1 MICAAFYGH
10 IEVVRLLVEQGAD
23 KDATSKVPGC
33 MWHRGVGGVGVGA
46 REEGQVGV

>member
-1 MICAAFYGH
+1 MIGAASRGH
-10 IEVVRLLVEQGAD
+10 LEVVRLLVEQGAD
-23 KDATSKVPGC
+23 KEATNKVPGC